1 MGKRSQGW
9 GVTECSARCTKEEPA
24 ALWLLPC
31 CSCCARAL
39 RVGPGRVLLTLR
51 KPGTPCQLAGILEG
65 VLQL

>member
-1 MGKRSQGW
+1 MSGEMHQKRGPS
-9 GVTECSARCTKEEPA
+9 SSLAF
-24 ALWLLPC
+24 ALLFLLR
-31 CSCCARAL
+31 ARAL